1 VCLDITDAPEPL
13 CDHARMARALRRAA
27 ILGALSALVFALWK
41 VAQRHH
47 DERGVEWEASPFPFP
62 PVPRPTEATSPSAGG
77 TAKAP
82 WVEPNDGS
90 CPASHPVKAKLGSGI
105 FHVPGGAS
113 YERTKADRCYCDADA
128 AQRDGL
134 RAAKA

>member
-1 VCLDITDAPEPL
+1 
-13 CDHARMARALRRAA
+13 
-27 ILGALSALVFALWK
+27 
-41 VAQRHH
+41 
-47 DERGVEWEASPFPFP
+47 
-62 PVPRPTEATSPSAGG
+62 
-77 TAKAP
+77 
-82 WVEPNDGS
+82 
-90 CPASHPVKAKLGSGI
+90 VKAKLGSGI

>member
-1 VCLDITDAPEPL
+1 
-13 CDHARMARALRRAA
+13 MGRALRRAA
-27 ILGALSALVFALWK
+27 ILGALSALVFALWRA
-41 VAQRHH
+41 AQRHH

-62 PVPRPTEATSPSAGG
+62 PVPRPTEPTTTSSSAAG
-77 TAKAP
+77 TASAA
-82 WVEPNDGS
+82 WIEPKDGS

-113 YERTKADRCYCDADA
+113 YDRTKADRCYCDANA
-128 AQRDGL
+128 AEHDGL